1 MPKNLT
7 FSGFMIP
14 LDILLDTRMGTI
26 GKMNLELAGKLN
38 TQAYRNRQNDE
49 FEGIT
54 RQEFNAAYAKRDVET
69 LKYSIITAFPAVL
82 RRIVQEMAISD
93 GTEFHPEMPR
103 IYINTWPYQL
113 DEEEE
118 TELGMC
124 MAAILNTP
132 FVEIE
137 LIHKSLEELTP
148 DYCLGMFKFMAMY
161 LEYNAWL
168 DLHRFAL
175 HKNSMKHIVLFA
187 PAMYDNDIP
196 SEERF
201 QETIKTVG
209 LHPIEMHE
217 QAAKEMIDLTFID
230 VKYFSVIEVP
240 LEPPTPAQPPQDD
253 GNEAVELEPA

>member
-1 MPKNLT
+1 MAKQLT

-38 TQAYRNRQNDE
+38 THAYRNRQNDD
-49 FEGIT
+49 FEGIS
-54 RQEFNAAYAKRDVET
+54 REEFKAAYAKRDVET
-69 LKYSIITAFPAVL
+69 LQHSLVTAFPPVL
-82 RRIVQEMAISD
+82 RRIVQEMALGD

-113 DEEEE
+113 AEEEL
-118 TELGMC
+118 TELGLI
-124 MAAILNTP
+124 MASILNTP

-137 LIHKSLEELTP
+137 LINKSLEELTP
-148 DYCLGMFKFMAMY
+148 EYCLDMFKFMAMY

-175 HKNSMKHIVLFA
+175 HKNSMEHVVLFA
-187 PAMYDNDIP
+187 PAMYDNAIP
-196 SEERF
+196 TAARIEE
-201 QETIKTVG
+201 TMKTVG

-217 QAAKEMIDLTFID
+217 QTAKEMIDLTLID

-240 LEPPTPAQPPQDD
+240 LPPDDEDEDD
-253 GNEAVELEPA
+253 GDAMAELEPA